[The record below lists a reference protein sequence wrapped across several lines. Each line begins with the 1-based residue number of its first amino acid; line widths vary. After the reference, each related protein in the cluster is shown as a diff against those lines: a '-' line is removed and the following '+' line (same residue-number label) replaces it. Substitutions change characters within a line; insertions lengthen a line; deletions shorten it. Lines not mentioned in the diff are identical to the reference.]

1 MTVLVAVASRHGAT
15 REMADVIGETLGR
28 ALESL
33 DYDAGVD
40 VLFAENAYDLS
51 DYDAFVLGS
60 AVYNGRW
67 VEAARDL
74 VERHERVLRSRP
86 VWLFSSGPA
95 RGGALDGGDVAA
107 GYAGGS
113 GAALGIRGIQG
124 VDVAR
129 QVRLSAAYQHRLFP
143 GKLDRRRLCLTERA
157 VAGALGLREGD
168 YRDWEAVRSWARVIA
183 STLHASRGEVRCGQT
198 WTGRRTNRSNWHG
211 EAGTRW
217 PGCVP

>member
-15 REMADVIGETLGR
+15 REIADVIGETLGS

-33 DYDAGVD
+33 DEDAGVD

-60 AVYNGRW
+60 AIYNGQW

-74 VERHERVLRSRP
+74 VERHDRFLRPRP

-95 RGGALDGGDVAA
+95 RRGVLEAGYGAGNAA
-107 GYAGGS
+107 GNT
-113 GAALGIRGIQG
+113 

-129 QVRLSAAYQHRLFP
+129 QARLSAAYQHRLFP
-143 GKLDRRRLCLTERA
+143 GKLDRRRLCFAERA
-157 VAGALGLREGD
+157 VAGALGLRDGD
-168 YRDWEAVRSWARVIA
+168 YRDWEAVRAWARLIA
-183 STLHASRGEVRCGQT
+183 STLHASRAPARPGAVGVRCGQ
-198 WTGRRTNRSNWHG
+198 WY
-211 EAGTRW
+211 AGTGMRR
-217 PGCVP
+217 PGCAP